1 MAACPRLP
9 GPPSPLGV
17 PRHPPQGQHLL
28 CLLPPP
34 PGDTAGPGG
43 GPEGR
48 KVPVQG
54 FAKPGLLSLLPTWGQ
69 PAHNTTYPCPKSCA
83 RQYLPSAA
91 LPWQHYRL
99 HSSSIARRVAL
110 SVPASSSSESS
121 FPDPPAWEK
130 STSVGE
136 GGRAESE
143 VGRDPAPPV
152 HGAVWSGEGCT
163 TPVPARSGDQQP
175 HPGARGHQPGTQTHD
190 FRAKGFVWGGLVEI
204 ANRGRKEVS
213 SFAPPPPCLCQRLLR
228 NSFCRKG

>member
-9 GPPSPLGV
+9 GPPSPPGV

-91 LPWQHYRL
+91 ALLCPGSIIACTAPASRAGWHYRCQHPAAQRAAFL
-99 HSSSIARRVAL
+99 TLQLGKNQQAWVKEVELKARWDGTQPHRCTGQCGAGK
-110 SVPASSSSESS
+110 A
-121 FPDPPAWEK
+121 
-130 STSVGE
+130 
-136 GGRAESE
+136 
-143 VGRDPAPPV
+143 APPWCLRGLGTSNLIRE
-152 HGAVWSGEGCT
+152 HGDTSPALRHMTSGPKALFGEVW
-163 TPVPARSGDQQP
+163 
-175 HPGARGHQPGTQTHD
+175 
-190 FRAKGFVWGGLVEI
+190 
-204 ANRGRKEVS
+204 
-213 SFAPPPPCLCQRLLR
+213 
-228 NSFCRKG
+228 